1 MTAHDLSTPAAV
13 VGRVPPAWREISL
26 LLVLWVAYTL
36 ARLLGDDDLG
46 NAMGNAHALLE
57 LERAL
62 HVDIELWA
70 NEALHDVPS
79 LALAASFWY
88 ASTHYLVTG
97 AVLVWAYRSTAG
109 TYRLVRTAL
118 AAGSVLGLVGFVLL
132 PMAPPRMF
140 PGYTDTMA
148 ATSDSGWWATQASAP
163 EGLGN
168 LTNQIAAMPSL
179 HVGWAF
185 WCTWVVFL
193 LTRNRS
199 VRALSVAYAVGT
211 TVVVVVTAN
220 HWVLDAVAGVAVMAA
235 GAVVAAGMVARAPR

>member
-1 MTAHDLSTPAAV
+1 MTAHDLTTSSAV
-13 VGRVPPAWREISL
+13 VGRRVPPAWREISL

-46 NAMGNAHALLE
+46 KAMGNAHALLD

-62 HVDIELWA
+62 HIDIELWA
-70 NEALHDVPS
+70 NGTLHDVPP

-97 AVLVWAYRSTAG
+97 AVLVWAYRGTAE

-118 AAGSVLGLVGFVLL
+118 AVGSVLGLVGFVLL

-168 LTNQIAAMPSL
+168 LT
-179 HVGWAF
+179 
-185 WCTWVVFL
+185 
-193 LTRNRS
+193 RKRS
-199 VRALSVAYAVGT
+199 VRALSVVYAVGT

-235 GAVVAAGMVARAPR
+235 GAVVAAGMVSRAPR